1 MKLSRRR
8 FTHLAA
14 GGATLSMLSRTAGAQ
29 AYPARP
35 VHMIVPLT
43 AGSAADILAR
53 RLAQRVGESWGQTV
67 VVENRP
73 GAGTTLGADVVAKAA
88 PDGHTLLMNSAA
100 FAVSA
105 AVYQKLPYDPLKDF
119 APVSQVAAAPIVVV
133 VAPSL
138 GVKSIKDLIALAKAQ
153 PGQINFGSSGVGSST
168 DFVGEQLKLAAGL
181 NVVHIPYKG
190 PSESASRH
198 RDRAH
203 SVFPVAA
210 GARIAVHQRREIAR
224 FGGDDCAAFTHAARR
239 ANGRRGWPALLRV
252 SGLVGRV
259 RTRRDTACSRRQDKQ
274 GNRPRSQAPRRYRP
288 AAESRR
294 RGKTEHARRIH
305 QLRSREDR
313 GCPPGSHVRGHSGLV
328 RDAARGPFRGCPGR
342 TVLRFVACSASSS
355 SRGPLRV
362 HNPNLRQRLACQLS
376 PAADF
381 PTHSLWAA

>member
-14 GGATLSMLSRTAGAQ
+14 GGATLSMISRTAGAQ
-29 AYPARP
+29 AYPTRP

-53 RLAQRVGESWGQTV
+53 RLAQKGGESWGQTV

-168 DFVGEQLKLAAGL
+168 HL
-181 NVVHIPYKG
+181 
-190 PSESASRH
+190 R
-198 RDRAH
+198 RRATQACCR
-203 SVFPVAA
+203 P
-210 GARIAVHQRREIAR
+210 QRRACTLQGTIPKR
-224 FGGDDCAAFTHAARR
+224 FSTPRPGAF
-239 ANGRRGWPALLRV
+239 
-252 SGLVGRV
+252 SI
-259 RTRRDTACSRRQDKQ
+259 
-274 GNRPRSQAPRRYRP
+274 
-288 AAESRR
+288 SRR
-294 RGKTEHARRIH
+294 RWCPHC
-305 QLRSREDR
+305 RSSTT
-313 GCPPGSHVRGHSGLV
+313 GNC
-328 RDAARGPFRGCPGR
+328 
-342 TVLRFVACSASSS
+342 
-355 SRGPLRV
+355 
-362 HNPNLRQRLACQLS
+362 
-376 PAADF
+376 
-381 PTHSLWAA
+381 SLWG